1 MIAYLKGY
9 IIDKSEKYLLLA
21 GPQVGYKV
29 WVTTDLA
36 AKHKLNQE
44 LELFIHTAV
53 KEDDIRL
60 YGFEKKEALEFFESL
75 LSVSGIGPRIGLDIL
90 NHPIQL
96 TQQAILN
103 QDVAFLTQI
112 KGLGK
117 KTAERLILELKN
129 KITPMAMPGQ
139 ASQADIPED
148 AILALESLG
157 YERHYIIK
165 QLSKLPEEITETEE
179 VVKFVLRN

>member
-1 MIAYLKGY
+1 MIAYLKGK

-21 GPQVGYKV
+21 GPQVGYKA

-36 AKHKLNQE
+36 AKHPLKQE

-53 KEDDIRL
+53 KEDDIKL
-60 YGFEKKEALEFFESL
+60 YGFEKKEELEFFESL
-75 LSVSGIGPRIGLDIL
+75 LNVSGIGPRIALDIL
-90 NHPIQL
+90 NHPIAL

-129 KITPMAMPGQ
+129 KITPMALP
-139 ASQADIPED
+139 SDSNETEIPED

-165 QLSKLPEEITETEE
+165 QLSNLPEGVTETEE
-179 VVKFVLRN
+179 VVKFVLRG